1 PGKDFRKHGRDWTPA
16 GKGRSVSSLSRRLA
30 MKRAPRTFLAVAAG
44 YTLGRGRP
52 MKLALVA
59 GGVLLGRHLAGQDQE
74 RDEHASDQGESLS
87 SGAGQLT
94 GAFRDRL
101 LSAART
107 AAVTAASEGI
117 DSLGD
122 NLTERAN
129 SIRGRR
135 ADTSGSDDSTNEGT
149 DNGTDEGTDNS
160 ADEVGEDADDAS
172 GSSGRSR
179 KTSSSRASSSKAGD
193 AKANEAEAN
202 ESKAGDAKAN
212 GSEANESRGSLTRSP
227 RKPRAPRSPDTGGGR

>member
-1 PGKDFRKHGRDWTPA
+1 
-16 GKGRSVSSLSRRLA
+16 

-135 ADTSGSDDSTNEGT
+135 ADTSGTDNGTDEGT
-149 DNGTDEGTDNS
+149 DNGTDEGTDEGTDNS
-160 ADEVGEDADDAS
+160 ADEVGDDADDAS

-179 KTSSSRASSSKAGD
+179 KTSSSKASSSKAGD

-212 GSEANESRGSLTRSP
+212 EAEANESRRSRARSP